1 MHELPSSKKETNMLH
16 VTVKATYV
24 ITNMSSILQ
33 QIKRRRLALGLQQN
47 DMMLRIGVSRQQYQR
62 LESKGNPRLDTLELL
77 AKGLN
82 SELMLIPREK
92 LRAVMAVLEQES
104 LEPNKEH
111 VALVEKSSRSA
122 KEDIKKSLS
131 DDPWQGLLGG
141 D

>member
-1 MHELPSSKKETNMLH
+1 
-16 VTVKATYV
+16 
-24 ITNMSSILQ
+24 MSSILQ
-33 QIKRRRLALGLQQN
+33 QIKRRRLALGLKQN